1 MTSFLEKI
9 RGKEDQKAK
18 KKTLGDIKT
27 KKRPEGVLQLN
38 VDIYQTPSEI
48 VVYAPMPGVNAR
60 DLNISIESEDDV
72 IIIEG
77 RKDSLKEGIEK
88 EEKWLVRE
96 CEWGSFFR
104 QIILPQEVDA
114 SKITAKLQKGILVL
128 KLPLI
133 DSKEIEK
140 KEKTK
145 MMDIK
150 TKKKKK

>member
-104 QIILPQEVDA
+104 QIILTQEVEP
-114 SKITAKLQKGILVL
+114 SKKKTKIQKGILIL

-133 DSKEIEK
+133 DRKENEK
-140 KEKTK
+140 KKKTK
-145 MMDIK
+145 KMDIK